1 MSIYSL
7 TIRAEIANF
16 STIDFQGV
24 DNMLQA
30 LEPATIAQDDSETLS
45 ENVFRR
51 IQAAIVKGEIAPGSK
66 ISEPELAR
74 TYGISR
80 GPLREAIHRL
90 EGQRLLVR
98 VPHVGARVVSLSHA
112 ELIELYEIR
121 ESLEGMA
128 CRLAAERMSDEDIA
142 ELRQV
147 LETHERD
154 EAFQAGVGYYQQ
166 EGDFDFHYKIIQ
178 GSGNRTLTQMLC
190 GELYQLVR
198 MYRIQFSAT
207 PNRPHQAF
215 AEPHRILDAIADR
228 DGELAELLMRRH
240 IGASKR
246 NIPPHYQDSAQQT
259 ATPRGESCAIRPVQ
273 ASVSEM
279 QLQAN
284 ILCKGWV
291 RSTPI
296 MRCWPSVRVSRPSIY
311 RVEASQPGRWAYLIW
326 VLRVWT
332 MY

>member
-1 MSIYSL
+1 MPDVI
-7 TIRAEIANF
+7 E
-16 STIDFQGV
+16 
-24 DNMLQA
+24 A
-30 LEPATIAQDDSETLS
+30 LPDAVNDSETRS
-45 ENVFRR
+45 EHVFRC

-98 VPHVGARVVSLSHA
+98 IPHVGARVVSLDRD

-128 CRLAAERMSDEDIA
+128 CRLAAERMSRAEID
-142 ELRQV
+142 ELRGV

-154 EAFQAGVGYYQQ
+154 EAFKAGVGYYQQ
-166 EGDFDFHYKIIQ
+166 EGDFDFHYRIIQ
-178 GSGNRTLTQMLC
+178 GSGNRTLVKMLC

-207 PNRPHQAF
+207 PNRPRQAF
-215 AEPHRILDAIADR
+215 AEHHRILDAIADG

-240 IGASKR
+240 IGASRR
-246 NIPPHYQDSAQQT
+246 NIERHYQSADPST
-259 ATPRGESCAIRPVQ
+259 VKSRGKS
-273 ASVSEM
+273 
-279 QLQAN
+279 
-284 ILCKGWV
+284 
-291 RSTPI
+291 
-296 MRCWPSVRVSRPSIY
+296 
-311 RVEASQPGRWAYLIW
+311 
-326 VLRVWT
+326 
-332 MY
+332 

>member
-1 MSIYSL
+1 MTDKVSVPRRRAAFYHAGIVTPAAALSDRRASAKFVIRRLSTMLIFSL
-7 TIRAEIANF
+7 TKGWDLASF
-16 STIDFQGV
+16 SGNENEGV
-24 DNMLQA
+24 DNMLEAAQA
-30 LEPATIAQDDSETLS
+30 AGTVQEDSETLS

-74 TYGISR
+74 VYGISR

-98 VPHVGARVVSLSHA
+98 VPHVGARVVSLNHA

-128 CRLAAERMSDEDIA
+128 CRLAAERMSTTEID
-142 ELRQV
+142 ELRRV

-154 EAFQAGVGYYQQ
+154 EAFKAGLGYYQQ
-166 EGDFDFHYKIIQ
+166 EGDFDFHYRIIQ

-215 AEPHRILDAIADR
+215 AEHHRILDAIADR

-246 NIPPHYQDSAQQT
+246 NIERHYQD
-259 ATPRGESCAIRPVQ
+259 
-273 ASVSEM
+273 
-279 QLQAN
+279 
-284 ILCKGWV
+284 
-291 RSTPI
+291 
-296 MRCWPSVRVSRPSIY
+296 
-311 RVEASQPGRWAYLIW
+311 ASQTTR
-326 VLRVWT
+326 
-332 MY
+332 

>member
-1 MSIYSL
+1 
-7 TIRAEIANF
+7 
-16 STIDFQGV
+16 
-24 DNMLQA
+24 MLDA
-30 LEPATIAQDDSETLS
+30 LDVPRPAYDDSETLS
-45 ENVFRR
+45 EHVFRL

-128 CRLAAERMSDEDIA
+128 CRLAAERMTLDEIE
-142 ELRQV
+142 ELRRV
-147 LETHERD
+147 LDLHERD
-154 EAFQAGVGYYQQ
+154 AAFQAGVGYYQQ
-166 EGDFDFHYKIIQ
+166 EGDFDFHYRIIQ
-178 GSGNRTLTQMLC
+178 GSGNKTLSQMLC

-198 MYRIQFSAT
+198 MYRLQFSAT

-215 AEPHRILDAIADR
+215 AEHHRILDAIAER

-240 IGASKR
+240 IAASKR
-246 NIPPHYQDSAQQT
+246 NIERHYSAAMGQGA
-259 ATPRGESCAIRPVQ
+259 ATTSSSKRGES
-273 ASVSEM
+273 
-279 QLQAN
+279 
-284 ILCKGWV
+284 
-291 RSTPI
+291 
-296 MRCWPSVRVSRPSIY
+296 
-311 RVEASQPGRWAYLIW
+311 
-326 VLRVWT
+326 
-332 MY
+332 

>member
-1 MSIYSL
+1 MPPQGSAAFYHGDVLTPARRNLTVLTRFKFAVRRLSTMCILAL
-7 TIRAEIANF
+7 TIRVGLASFVAIEV
-16 STIDFQGV
+16 QGV
-24 DNMLQA
+24 DNMLDLSQA
-30 LEPATIAQDDSETLS
+30 PPTIVEESETLS

-98 VPHVGARVVSLSHA
+98 VPHVGAHVVSLSHA

-128 CRLAAERMSDEDIA
+128 CRLAAERMSAAEID
-142 ELRQV
+142 ELRRV
-147 LETHERD
+147 LDTHERD
-154 EAFQAGVGYYQQ
+154 AAFQAGVGYYQQ
-166 EGDFDFHYKIIQ
+166 EGDYDFHYRIIQ
-178 GSGNRTLTQMLC
+178 GSGNQTLVQMLC

-215 AEPHRILDAIADR
+215 AEHHRILDAIADR

-246 NIPPHYQDSAQQT
+246 NIARHYEGADNNS
-259 ATPRGESCAIRPVQ
+259 PRGES
-273 ASVSEM
+273 
-279 QLQAN
+279 
-284 ILCKGWV
+284 
-291 RSTPI
+291 
-296 MRCWPSVRVSRPSIY
+296 
-311 RVEASQPGRWAYLIW
+311 
-326 VLRVWT
+326 
-332 MY
+332 